1 MVFRMSKAKELVV
14 VVHGLVNTP
23 LTMYRAER
31 ALRDAGY
38 AVANWGYNSL
48 RGNLHEQI
56 ARLGSRVH
64 ELQGYEKVHGVGH
77 SQGGLMLRGIFA
89 KNAGQLPLGR
99 LVMQG
104 TPNQGAGIVKRHS
117 WLFRRG
123 PLNHKIVHDLGEG
136 SDAIRKLP
144 VPKMEIGI
152 IAGVERFHPINPVTW
167 INTFTLGSEPHDG
180 TVEARNTHLPG
191 MADYLEL
198 PVNHLALPFHRDV
211 IDASIRFIQTGKFK
225 P

>member
-1 MVFRMSKAKELVV
+1 MSMSKEIVV
-14 VVHGLVNTP
+14 VMHGLINTP
-23 LTMYRAER
+23 LTMMKAQRAFKK
-31 ALRDAGY
+31 AGY
-38 AVANWGYNSL
+38 DVANWGYNSL

-89 KNAGQLPLGR
+89 RHAKQLSLGR

-104 TPNQGAGIVKRHS
+104 TPNQGAGIVKRHN

-123 PLNHKIVHDLGEG
+123 PLNFPIVHDLGED
-136 SDAIRKLP
+136 SDAIRNLP
-144 VPKMEIGI
+144 VPKMDIGV
-152 IAGVERFHPINPVTW
+152 IAGVDRFHPVNPVAW
-167 INTFTLGSEPHDG
+167 INFFALGHEPHDSL
-180 TVEARNTHLPG
+180 VETRNTKLHG
-191 MADYLEL
+191 MKDYIEL

-211 IDASIRFIQTGKFK
+211 LDASIRFIQTGRFK